1 MEAKLVGII
10 YWILVSFAEC
20 YWTRIKCGKLCCQER
35 KLRWAAA
42 IVKRAERPLCKSSK
56 SSHWLLSRLEEGLQG
71 AIAYRFLEL
80 LSAGEL
86 AMIHNTLG
94 LLDAPAE
101 RDYQANGR
109 LGGKRDKFVQ
119 GIYECS
125 SWGVPIQTRH
135 SSLHYPKR
143 LARRRIDCK
152 GTDHLGFIEEADV
165 DPETSIDCNFIALAV
180 AS

>member
-1 MEAKLVGII
+1 
-10 YWILVSFAEC
+10 
-20 YWTRIKCGKLCCQER
+20 
-35 KLRWAAA
+35 
-42 IVKRAERPLCKSSK
+42 VKRAERPLCKSSK

-125 SWGVPIQTRH
+125 S
-135 SSLHYPKR
+135 
-143 LARRRIDCK
+143 
-152 GTDHLGFIEEADV
+152 
-165 DPETSIDCNFIALAV
+165 
-180 AS
+180 